1 METCLK
7 AAFSKPMSNNVK
19 VATMNKEAAWQMLDK
34 PLRSI
39 LVFAAHEAEPPAAE
53 DDDDASPSRRPSMP
67 RQRGRMRRSGRS
79 SGSSHM
85 DWLPKPDAIIADQ
98 PFSTAFQLAALL
110 IHKQLDAD
118 SWDEAWD
125 SEETKLREVCMA
137 KGVHPVWHTIAE
149 KTTLLAQFLAFPK
162 GKAAK
167 KSAKK
172 SIDSEVF
179 RIDPSDSESLTAV
192 LQLAINAAD
201 DAETKVALQKVIN
214 QLSGG
219 RPIQPDAHLMALKG
233 TLAFVSLHLSIHSGT
248 SLGKATLKACTTANK
263 DLTEALQDLERLR
276 NGTVSDW
283 KAILALTA
291 DDALTLARRRLAW
304 SQAPASAENLSSKQL
319 SEGLNLLSEAE
330 ITDSVDR
337 LTWWQLKALHNEK
350 KDKEAIEVLQGLSLD
365 ASSDVSELLPL
376 IVSLKSQDAED
387 WLMSHVDDLDDGSW
401 FTMVKYEGLSNQVRT
416 AVAQRLCDQ
425 QGTSWEEAKSTIIE
439 LLM

>member
-172 SIDSEVF
+172 SI
-179 RIDPSDSESLTAV
+179 L
-192 LQLAINAAD
+192 
-201 DAETKVALQKVIN
+201 
-214 QLSGG
+214 
-219 RPIQPDAHLMALKG
+219 
-233 TLAFVSLHLSIHSGT
+233 
-248 SLGKATLKACTTANK
+248 
-263 DLTEALQDLERLR
+263 
-276 NGTVSDW
+276 
-283 KAILALTA
+283 
-291 DDALTLARRRLAW
+291 
-304 SQAPASAENLSSKQL
+304 
-319 SEGLNLLSEAE
+319 
-330 ITDSVDR
+330 
-337 LTWWQLKALHNEK
+337 
-350 KDKEAIEVLQGLSLD
+350 
-365 ASSDVSELLPL
+365 
-376 IVSLKSQDAED
+376 
-387 WLMSHVDDLDDGSW
+387 
-401 FTMVKYEGLSNQVRT
+401 
-416 AVAQRLCDQ
+416 
-425 QGTSWEEAKSTIIE
+425 
-439 LLM
+439 